1 MFRKILVYVDRDSD
15 DQPEVIVMGSLA
27 KAGIA
32 GFLIGDTTERVL
44 DRVPCSYVALRPEEF
59 VSARYYLMAT
69 VCDTGG
75 AAEGIGQQ
83 VAA

>member
-1 MFRKILVYVDRDSD
+1 MLYVDRESD
-15 DQPEVIVMGSLA
+15 NQPEAIVMGSLA
-27 KAGIA
+27 RAGIA

-59 VSARYYLMAT
+59 VSCPLFLMAT
-69 VCDTGG
+69 VRDTGG
-75 AAEGIGQQ
+75 AAERIGQQ